1 MRRVGLFLAV
11 LTTLLGVV
19 ALVARAAERRIL
31 FPARRA
37 ADATALLRGAGGES
51 LWLEAGG
58 ARTEAWL
65 LPAGG
70 APGTQA
76 PLVIYTHGNAELI
89 DDSAHAW
96 DEPRSWGLSV
106 LLVEYPGYGRSS
118 GSPSESGIAATVLA
132 AYDLAAQRPD
142 VDPRRIVAYGRSLG
156 GGAAAVLAAGRPLAG
171 LVLES
176 TFTSVR
182 EIARSLRVPGF
193 LVADP
198 FDSLSRLG
206 GFRGPTMI
214 VHGELD
220 EVVPVSHGRA
230 LHDALPQSELV
241 IFRDCGHN
249 DCPRPWPKL
258 RQFLASHE
266 LL

>member
-1 MRRVGLFLAV
+1 VRRVGLV
-11 LTTLLGVV
+11 LLLVVTLIGV
-19 ALVARAAERRIL
+19 AAWLARAAERRIL

-37 ADATALLRGAGGES
+37 GDASALLASAGGEQ
-51 LWLEAGG
+51 LWLDAGG

-65 LPAGG
+65 LPARAGRS
-70 APGTQA
+70 APA
-76 PLVIYTHGNAELI
+76 ALVIYTHGNGELI
-89 DDSAHAW
+89 DDWASAW

-106 LLVEYPGYGRSS
+106 LLVEYPGYGRSG
-118 GSPSESGIAATVLA
+118 GSPSEAGIAATILA
-132 AYDLAAQRPD
+132 AYDTAAKRPE
-142 VDPRRIVAYGRSLG
+142 VDPGRIIAYGRSLG
-156 GGAAAVLAAGRPLAG
+156 GGAASVLAAQRTLAA

-182 EIARSLRVPGF
+182 DIAKSLRVPGF
-193 LVADP
+193 LVPDP
-198 FDSLSRLG
+198 FDSVSRLAA
-206 GFRGPTMI
+206 FRGPTLI
-214 VHGELD
+214 VHGERD
-220 EVVPVSHGRA
+220 EVVPVAHGRA

-258 RQFLASHE
+258 REFLASHE